1 MQKQKN
7 CLPFIDYLFFTG
19 KNTIL
24 INTDIFREMPS
35 TYGHFQRVTLYK
47 EWGFPL
53 RISSVNMTK
62 SAISWGFGHNYWRNL
77 KWKNSF
83 FCAVLLP
90 NNGKRF
96 FQTSYQTTLI
106 LSEDFYAIMLHTFP
120 EFISTNYRNYQTIP
134 TFSKGRY
141 QTIVKIVFN
150 AETFK

>member
-1 MQKQKN
+1 MFTVYRLSFLYWEKHY
-7 CLPFIDYLFFTG
+7 IDQYW
-19 KNTIL
+19 
-24 INTDIFREMPS
+24 
-35 TYGHFQRVTLYK
+35 YFQRDA
-47 EWGFPL
+47 
-53 RISSVNMTK
+53 VNLWTFSESYTIQRMRFSIKDFFSKLTK
-62 SAISWGFGHNYWRNL
+62 SAISWGFGHNYWKNL

-106 LSEDFYAIMLHTFP
+106 LSEDFYAIMLHAFP

-141 QTIVKIVFN
+141 QTIVKTVFN